1 MFPLPQELDLYAWKD
16 GKSMALKIMSSKV
29 INLDDGREGNTI
41 LAVDANGEMDTFV
54 IVTSVDNSG
63 NRLVMSCKYDQL
75 SLSPSLQNGGLFP
88 NISDSAS
95 NVSNVSIKSIKSN
108 FVELSEDKCASHVI
122 EKALIISDI

>member
-29 INLDDGREGNTI
+29 INLDDGREGNKI
-41 LAVDANGEMDTFV
+41 LAIDANGEMNTFV

-88 NISDSAS
+88 SISDSAS

-108 FVELSEDKCASHVI
+108 FAPTEYTLNANKVGA
-122 EKALIISDI
+122 

>member
-1 MFPLPQELDLYAWKD
+1 
-16 GKSMALKIMSSKV
+16 MSSKV

-54 IVTSVDNSG
+54 IVTSVDNFG

-88 NISDSAS
+88 SISDSAS
-95 NVSNVSIKSIKSN
+95 NVSTRSN
-108 FVELSEDKCASHVI
+108 MSTSVGA
-122 EKALIISDI
+122 